1 MESKMDSMGHLE
13 TQVMQWL
20 KWDRLVSIALSLSG
34 QHKAPNPTDSNG
46 LILDDLILQRLNG
59 TQLVSISLILSGTFK
74 APPTWAKMDSFG
86 PHWSPPLS
94 HYEFRPDCRVH
105 VSFGSDTSISRG
117 PFYWHGLTLILAWIS
132 NYMHDK
138 VWDEII

>member
-74 APPTWAKMDSFG
+74 APPTWAKMDSFSMVPSG
-86 PHWSPPLS
+86 LHPW
-94 HYEFRPDCRVH
+94 VIM
-105 VSFGSDTSISRG
+105 SFVLIVVYMYLLVPTHLFPGA
-117 PFYWHGLTLILAWIS
+117 PFTDMG
-132 NYMHDK
+132 
-138 VWDEII
+138 